1 LSSWR
6 DGPVLVTGG
15 GGFIGGAIVARL
27 LEQGISVRSVSR
39 QHYLHLEALGVQQI
53 QGDLAE
59 KDVARRAL
67 VDCSAVFHVAALAGI
82 WGDKKDFWRSNVLAT
97 DNLLSAC
104 ASLGVT
110 RFIFTSSPSV
120 IQGDEGCSGADESLP
135 IPAQHRTHYQASK
148 ALSEK
153 HVLQAYCESL
163 RTVSLRPRLVWGPG
177 DRHLLP
183 RLTDRARR
191 GRLALVGDGQALVD
205 SCYIDNVVDA
215 HLLAADALDKV
226 PSPCVGKAYFISNG
240 EPRSMGLLIDQL
252 IATAGL
258 PPVRK
263 RVPLALAL
271 MIGTLAEG
279 IWTLFRLRG
288 EPPMTRFL
296 AHQLSSPNWYD
307 ISAAERDLGYRPRV
321 SLNQGLA
328 SLTNK

>member
-15 GGFIGGAIVARL
+15 GGFIGGAIVSRL
-27 LEQGISVRSVSR
+27 LDEGVSVRSVSR
-39 QHYLHLEALGVQQI
+39 QHYPHLEALGVEQV
-53 QGDLAE
+53 QGDLAD
-59 KDVARRAL
+59 KAVARRAL
-67 VDCSAVFHVAALAGI
+67 TDCSAVFHVAALAGI
-82 WGDKKDFWRSNVLAT
+82 WGDKIGFWRSNVAAT

-110 RFIFTSSPSV
+110 RFIFTSSPSI
-120 IQGDEGCSGADESLP
+120 IQGDEGCSGSDESLA

-153 HVLQAYCESL
+153 RVLEAYCESL

-183 RLTDRARR
+183 RLTQRAKQ
-191 GRLALVGDGQALVD
+191 GRLALVGDGRALVD
-205 SCYIDNVVDA
+205 SCYIDNAVDA
-215 HLLAADALDKV
+215 HLLAADALDQV

-240 EPRSMGLLIDQL
+240 EPRPMGVLINQL

-263 RVPLALAL
+263 RVPLVLAL
-271 MIGTLAEG
+271 MIGSLAEA
-279 IWTLFRLRG
+279 IWTLFKLRG

-321 SLNQGLA
+321 SIDQGLA
-328 SLTNK
+328 RLTTK